1 VYYFQL
7 QEHLKMERE
16 LRRLRR
22 GHMARVLADLLAR
35 SRTTFGSLPS
45 QERFWRVPPIGAR
58 ASSPDAMPAL
68 APDLESALTLDDKGN
83 GTVGIS
89 LDLGDDL
96 ALAWQLAAVVRM
108 RVLGAGAIAMTI
120 DGMPAYALDAA
131 PSVETF
137 APALY
142 EALRK
147 RITLYI
153 DSQP

>member
-22 GHMARVLADLLAR
+22 GDMARVLGDLMAR
-35 SRTTFGSLPS
+35 ARIAFGSLPS
-45 QERFWRVPPIGAR
+45 LERYWRMPP
-58 ASSPDAMPAL
+58 SEPPAP

-89 LDLGDDL
+89 FDLDDDV
-96 ALAWQLAAVVRM
+96 ALVWQLAAVVRM
-108 RVLGAGAIAMTI
+108 RVIGNGAIAMTI
-120 DGMPAYALDAA
+120 DGAPAYSLDAA

-137 APALY
+137 APVLF
-142 EALRK
+142 EALRN
-147 RITLYI
+147 RVTSYI
-153 DSQP
+153 DGLP